1 MSKYSLKHLMEADV
15 DDDATF
21 SIGKASYDLTLTP
34 EGSTAEA
41 TAAAFDDINNYG
53 IYASNIRNTATNKA
67 AINKAIEDYFGPT
80 IPAKKKSIEKQRGVP
95 FPPKTKQA
103 LDDFVKKF
111 TSKPQL
117 VKFTVGGNSLIFP
130 QKDNPTKDLTKKIIK
145 TVLDNAGIKYK
156 ISEKEVI

>member
-1 MSKYSLKHLMEADV
+1 MSKYSLKQLMEAEM

-21 SIGKASYDLTLTP
+21 SVGKASYDLTVTP
-34 EGSTAEA
+34 EGTTAEK
-41 TAAAFDDINNYG
+41 TALAFDNIDNYG

-67 AINKAIEDYFGPT
+67 AINKAIEQHFGTP
-80 IPAKKKSIEKQRGVP
+80 IQRRSKNNKFPAY
-95 FPPKTKQA
+95 TKDA
-103 LDDFVKKF
+103 LDAFIKQY

-117 VKFTVGGNSLIFP
+117 VKFNIGGNSLVFP

-156 ISEKEVI
+156 ISEKEAI